1 MLGTK
6 HPQRNDRFAIIP
18 HVVYNNPTPASG
30 EGSGKEA
37 KEVGHNLMTLEIRH
51 PIAREASYDK
61 AKSENGQVIDGLLEN
76 MNRFQPKDK
85 KATVMQQ
92 ENLIDA
98 ESQTLRTITEIKFPN
113 WGCLLEAALDHLAGE
128 MTRRDGKPLTAVIR
142 PTAATND
149 FNDVLQN
156 RNGKPLPDSSNLSL
170 SKVSSTVITSSKGN
184 IGYEKGGKA
193 TKQFH

>member
-1 MLGTK
+1 M
-6 HPQRNDRFAIIP
+6 
-18 HVVYNNPTPASG
+18 
-30 EGSGKEA
+30 EA
-37 KEVGHNLMTLEIRH
+37 REVGHNLMTLEIRH

-92 ENLIDA
+92 ENLIEA

-113 WGCLLEAALDHLAGE
+113 RGRLLEAALDHLAGE

-142 PTAATND
+142 PTAAQND

-170 SKVSSTVITSSKGN
+170 NKVPLPSFQTQKETLPMKKE
-184 IGYEKGGKA
+184 EKQQYRSIESNETPVKR
-193 TKQFH
+193 KVRL